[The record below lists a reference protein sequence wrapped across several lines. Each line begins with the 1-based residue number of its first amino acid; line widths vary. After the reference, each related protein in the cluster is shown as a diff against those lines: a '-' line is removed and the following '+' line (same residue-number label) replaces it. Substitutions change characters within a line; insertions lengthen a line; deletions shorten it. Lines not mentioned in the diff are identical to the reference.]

1 MEQRFPS
8 YLRHVEHG
16 QPDQPPQPSDFS
28 HFERHRSLPIAL
40 RRDFYESGD
49 CGGAFRHNDFLALYV
64 VRGGQG
70 VHRINNRPYG
80 LVRGDVYLMASGE
93 THEFTD
99 FSNLEID
106 CFFFQPEL
114 FSAEELAALREMR
127 GFWRLFAGDGETQHR
142 IHLAPEEWQRVDAK
156 IESMRNH
163 WADRSRAG
171 GLLLQHEFFIFLVSL
186 ARRLEAVGQTHTASE
201 AKRDSGIFEAL
212 RFCEENFDK
221 PLSVTH
227 LAARAMLSPGHFS
240 ELFSQEVGMPPG
252 AYLRRIRLE
261 KARTMLRETSEPVAE
276 IAARCGFGSAAL
288 FSRAFRNCYKTAPL
302 QYRKQEK

>member
-1 MEQRFPS
+1 MEQSLPP
-8 YLRHVEHG
+8 YLRHDELG
-16 QPDQPPQPSDFS
+16 QPDQPPWQADFS
-28 HFERHRSLPIAL
+28 CFECHRSLPFAL
-40 RRDFYESGD
+40 SRDFYQSGEF
-49 CGGAFRHNDFLALYV
+49 GGEFHHNNFLALYV

-70 VHRINNRPYG
+70 IHHIGKRPYG

-93 THEFTD
+93 THEFTQ
-99 FSNLEID
+99 FANLEID
-106 CFFFQPEL
+106 CFFFQVEL
-114 FSAEELAALREMR
+114 FSAEELAALREMS

-142 IHLAPEEWQRVDAK
+142 IHLAPEEWQSVDAK

-163 WADRSRAG
+163 WGDGSRAG
-171 GLLLQHEFFIFLVSL
+171 ALLLQHEFFIFLVSL
-186 ARRLEAVGQTHTASE
+186 ARRLEKVGQAHAACE
-201 AKRDSGIFEAL
+201 AGRDSGIFEAL

-252 AYLRRIRLE
+252 AYVRRIRLE
-261 KARTMLRETSEPVAE
+261 KARAMLRETSEPVAE

-288 FSRAFRNCYKTAPL
+288 FSRAFHNCYQAAPL